1 MKVPILRLKDVLLTS
16 IQVDLTDQEALEFQS
31 DVLNM
36 VAKTD
41 AKGIVIDITAME
53 IVDSYMARVLN
64 ETATMVK
71 VLGAEAVVCGMQPA
85 VALTLIEMGRELV
98 GVETTLNLDQAM
110 DKIQTLIAR
119 RAGSA
124 RTGAGREDVAGY
136 DDGQTEPDS
145 PQLDVNLGSTWE
157 RQIGR
162 EAGDE

>member
-1 MKVPILRLKDVLLTS
+1 MQVPILRLKDVLLTS
-16 IQVDLTDQEALEFQS
+16 IQVDLTDQEALQFQS
-31 DVLNM
+31 DMLNM

-98 GVETTLNLDQAM
+98 GVESTLNLDQAM
-110 DKIQTLIAR
+110 DKIQELIESRTGGAMS
-119 RAGSA
+119 AGEAGGEHDGSA
-124 RTGAGREDVAGY
+124 GGSNLDVSSDVESGREGGNEYA
-136 DDGQTEPDS
+136 
-145 PQLDVNLGSTWE
+145 
-157 RQIGR
+157 
-162 EAGDE
+162 